1 MSYITGYLLAI
12 GWQVSIVAL
21 SFAAG
26 TMIQGLLVLNVPSYT
41 PHRWHGTLLVIAC
54 ASFAIVFNTS
64 LAKGLPLL
72 ESIVLVLHIAGVITI
87 IVPLL
92 VLSTHKNPADV
103 ALLVFYDGGNW
114 STMGTSFMI
123 GLLTPLGTMMGY
135 DCCVHMCKS
144 PWLLV

>member
-1 MSYITGYLLAI
+1 
-12 GWQVSIVAL
+12 
-21 SFAAG
+21 
-26 TMIQGLLVLNVPSYT
+26 MIQGLLVLNIPNYT

-72 ESIVLVLHIAGVITI
+72 ETIVLILHIVGIIAV

-92 VLSTHKNPADV
+92 VLSTHKNAADV

-114 STMGTSFMI
+114 STMGTSVMI

-144 PWLLV
+144 RWLFV